1 MQVLLVSLKNKY
13 LLQRVEM
20 KPSVVS
26 GYYCEVL
33 DSILIFQLVPVGG
46 NSIVLP

>member
-1 MQVLLVSLKNKY
+1 MQVLLVSLKDKY
-13 LLQRVEM
+13 LMQRIGV

-26 GYYCEVL
+26 GHYCEVL

-46 NSIVLP
+46 NSVVLP